1 MHANSEQS
9 TRQEANQQHIHTYTN
24 AHTPNKTTQPN
35 RGPAETPPR
44 RGPAPT
50 REERPRRRD
59 PTRRKGG
66 REDPTGRRDTSPE
79 PREPPP
85 SATQT
90 AQAGPVPDHPK
101 LQPHGGDATSAE
113 NHPKEAQVP
122 TPKPRQRR
130 PRNPPRG
137 TGKEGPRRQLLKA
150 DVGKKLVRGRGQPSK
165 DRLTH
170 EARFQRSAGTNLP
183 RNPPAQRHRQALHG
197 VDEEG
202 APADGPR
209 LRGRRGETAE
219 EPPGGRTGAP
229 VRLVRERDEDT
240 GARSR
245 ARILAALRSLGGARR
260 RPALGSGAQ

>member
-1 MHANSEQS
+1 MTDGEAAVHANSEQS

-113 NHPKEAQVP
+113 DHPEEAQAP
-122 TPKPRQRR
+122 TPTEQVQIASIVSRQGQTESSC
-130 PRNPPRG
+130 PHKIDFSLFQPH
-137 TGKEGPRRQLLKA
+137 
-150 DVGKKLVRGRGQPSK
+150 VR
-165 DRLTH
+165 
-170 EARFQRSAGTNLP
+170 
-183 RNPPAQRHRQALHG
+183 
-197 VDEEG
+197 VC
-202 APADGPR
+202 
-209 LRGRRGETAE
+209 
-219 EPPGGRTGAP
+219 
-229 VRLVRERDEDT
+229 
-240 GARSR
+240 
-245 ARILAALRSLGGARR
+245 
-260 RPALGSGAQ
+260 